1 MNHDQQPGA
10 AAPAITA
17 KQISAIYLALM
28 TMLALS
34 GLDQSIVA
42 TALPRI
48 GSDLGGIAHLSW
60 VVTGY
65 ALASTAVMPLYGKLS
80 DQYGRKPLIYFAVIT
95 FLLGSALCGLAQSMN
110 QLIAFRV
117 VQGIGAGGFLPL
129 AQIVIGDFVP
139 PAERGRRQGS
149 IAAIFAVTT
158 VVGPVLGG
166 FLTDLLSWHWIFFI
180 NMPVGALALWLFARS
195 MPAHTR
201 ISQHKIDYL
210 GSALLVGAVTAALLV
225 LTLGGSEWPWDA
237 PQVVYLSLGA
247 GAMLVWLLVH
257 VHRVPE
263 PVLPP
268 DLFHH
273 RVFNLGS
280 AVLALAF
287 MGMMGVSVFLPMLFQ
302 MVMHIGPAESGLLT
316 MPLMIGMVS
325 SSIVNGRLMARPG
338 FDYQRM
344 QVLGLAL
351 ALLAMGALAWGV
363 REGIGL
369 LLIEPALFMLGAGLG
384 LVSPN
389 MTIMVQ
395 QSLPPARSGV
405 GTAMLGFFRSLGG
418 LVGVAGSGAILAQH
432 LQGRAHVPALYQQAI
447 AHIFV
452 AAAVMVGLAL
462 AALILLPRS
471 TPAPHDKLGRAS

>member
-1 MNHDQQPGA
+1 MNQSTQGQGGS
-10 AAPAITA
+10 AAPVISAR
-17 KQISAIYLALM
+17 QIGAIYLALM

-42 TALPRI
+42 TALPTI
-48 GSDLGGIAHLSW
+48 GSDLGGMAHLSW

-95 FLLGSALCGLAQSMN
+95 FLLGSALCGLAQDMY

-158 VVGPVLGG
+158 LVGPVLGG

-180 NMPVGALALWLFARS
+180 NMPVGALALWLIARA

-210 GSALLVGAVTAALLV
+210 GSALLVGSVTAALLV
-225 LTLGGSEWPWDA
+225 LTLGGSQWPWDS
-237 PQVVYLSLGA
+237 PQTTYLSLGA
-247 GAMLVWLLVH
+247 GVMLAWLLVH

-273 RVFNLGS
+273 RVFNIGS
-280 AVLALAF
+280 TVLALAF

-325 SSIVNGRLMARPG
+325 SSIVNGRLMGKPG
-338 FDYQRM
+338 FDFKRM
-344 QVLGLAL
+344 QVLGLGL

-363 REGIGL
+363 REALGL
-369 LLIEPALFMLGAGLG
+369 VLIEPALFALGAGLG

-395 QSLPPARSGV
+395 QSLPGARSGV

-432 LQGRAHVPALYQQAI
+432 LKGRMHAPALYQQAI
-447 AHIFV
+447 GHIFM

-462 AALILLPRS
+462 LALLFLPASAPQRAAG
-471 TPAPHDKLGRAS
+471 H